1 MLKKLSIYLFPF
13 LTYCVFHILL
23 SQLQLAWW
31 DRKQFDDSF
40 YLMINAVLLM
50 NILIIYLWQKN
61 LLGTN
66 PFDFSGTK
74 WWHFLITLG
83 LGGLVFIFGLNSSRW
98 FSLPVTT
105 NTNSLN
111 TLLAYSNGKLY
122 LEGFLLWNVLLGP
135 IREEF
140 FHRMLLMET
149 YFKASPY
156 YLDVLLSASVFAA
169 SHILPEG
176 NFQAFWIYAIPGA
189 LYAITYRLTRNIYWP
204 IVIHV
209 IWNGYVYVDLIGLVI
224 V

>member
-1 MLKKLSIYLFPF
+1 
-13 LTYCVFHILL
+13 
-23 SQLQLAWW
+23 
-31 DRKQFDDSF
+31 
-40 YLMINAVLLM
+40 M
-50 NILIIYLWQKN
+50 NILIIYLKQKKF
-61 LLGTN
+61 LDTN

-83 LGGLVFIFGLNSSRW
+83 LGGIVLIFGLNSSRW

-122 LEGFLLWNVLLGP
+122 LKVFLLSNVLLGP

-156 YLDVLLSASVFAA
+156 YLDVLISASMFAA
-169 SHILPEG
+169 SHILPGG
-176 NFQAFWIYAIPGA
+176 NFQTFGIYAIPGA
-189 LYAITYRLTRNIYWP
+189 LYALTYRLTRNIY
-204 IVIHV
+204 
-209 IWNGYVYVDLIGLVI
+209 
-224 V
+224 